1 MRWPNT
7 ARNFR
12 LRVSAFLHTPQSRRR
27 HFDRVSHAHVS
38 RAFISRFH
46 ADGPRCVHARQGG
59 TPPARPPTTPAGRSG
74 LGVVTAGRER
84 IEACRLS
91 RSEPVMYRSSFGELV
106 NRCSDSTATHR
117 SSSRNSFSVGGGTVS
132 QQGHCDTPSALCG
145 WLHAVPF
152 RHPPPIYTC
161 QRYAALANIG
171 PLLGRS
177 SIATSADGSASTVS
191 QESIHCQSADLQLV

>member
-1 MRWPNT
+1 MSNIEYEMTEYRKKFQ
-7 ARNFR
+7 ASSFR
-12 LRVSAFLHTPQSRRR
+12 VLAYPAVTSSTFRPCQSR
-27 HFDRVSHAHVS
+27 
-38 RAFISRFH
+38 
-46 ADGPRCVHARQGG
+46 ARQSSVHFAVPRRR
-59 TPPARPPTTPAGRSG
+59 TPLRACPPGWHPARPPTTPAGRSG

-145 WLHAVPF
+145 
-152 RHPPPIYTC
+152 
-161 QRYAALANIG
+161 
-171 PLLGRS
+171 
-177 SIATSADGSASTVS
+177 
-191 QESIHCQSADLQLV
+191 